1 MSNVSPPSKKAIAW
15 ERLPVSRAGGLGR
28 FFLGFT
34 ILELLVA
41 TAVFLILVVVLAS
54 ISNQAASVW
63 SRNENK
69 SDLREAARAAVSR
82 MGAEMKQA
90 TLPIYKADQAGLQF
104 VINPTNV
111 TTNTA
116 YGSNSVFWQAPI
128 ATSQT
133 QGDLAIVGYFIRRGT
148 DNGRPFSRLCRL
160 FVNPDNST
168 YDIYNSDGTW
178 LSDGL
183 LNAKAPGTEASDF
196 QGVFLDNVLGMWVT
210 AYSASGTPYAPYDSR
225 VAQILP
231 ARVEISLVILDKIA
245 ADRAASLPDATGSAD
260 AAIFVAKLPQ
270 EFKPHVQTVSINV
283 TFPH

>member
-1 MSNVSPPSKKAIAW
+1 MSNVSPPSKKAIAR

-104 VINPTNV
+104 VINPSGLTV
-111 TTNTA
+111 PQ
-116 YGSNSVFWQAPI
+116 GDSVFWQAPI

-160 FVNPDNST
+160 FVNPDNSA
-168 YDIYNSDGTW
+168 YDIYNSGGTW
-178 LSDGL
+178 LSDDL

-260 AAIFVAKLPQ
+260 AAIFVANLPQ